1 MAIGNAANTDMPET
15 SGVDR
20 DMKQNVR
27 LDDVVTTVVMARV
40 TDYFGFFVFA
50 IASALVFPTI
60 FFPYLEPVPATL
72 ASFAVFSLAFLARPV
87 ASLIG
92 RKLQRRIGKPGK
104 IAVALMLL
112 GTSTVAI
119 GLLPGYDQIGWVAPA
134 LLAALR
140 IVQGLGLGGAWDGLT
155 LQLKSA
161 AGKDR
166 DGLYSMV
173 PQLGGPIGFC
183 VAAAMFYVLTGFLTE
198 DEFYQYGWRFAF
210 FAVMAVN
217 VVSLFARLRL
227 LTTDFGS
234 DEQTM
239 MKSAP
244 LGFLLRTEWRAI
256 LLSAFLPLSSYAL
269 LHMLTVFPISY
280 TLLFTDNQIDRIILW
295 QLVGGA
301 LAVGTVVLSGV
312 LADRY
317 TKRAVLLGSSV
328 LTLLLCL
335 SIGTLND
342 NPAIYIVGGF
352 MIFGLS
358 YGQSSAIVPNRFSPD
373 CRYSGSAF
381 ATNLSWIFGAAF
393 APLVGLYLASTF
405 GLWAAALYLVSG
417 VLVTLA
423 TLFVLQRQFDQA

>member
-1 MAIGNAANTDMPET
+1 MAIGNAAGTKMGKASDVDSNTRQT
-15 SGVDR
+15 V
-20 DMKQNVR
+20 Q
-27 LDDVVTTVVMARV
+27 LDDVITTVVMARV

-50 IASALVFPTI
+50 IASALVFPAI

-92 RKLQRRIGKPGK
+92 RKLEPRIGKPGK
-104 IAVALMLL
+104 ITVALMLL

-119 GLLPGYDQIGWVAPA
+119 GLLPGYDRIGWVAPA
-134 LLAALR
+134 LLAVLR
-140 IVQGLGLGGAWDGLT
+140 VIQGLGLGGSWDGMT

-161 AGKDR
+161 APKDR

-198 DEFYQYGWRFAF
+198 EEFYQYGWGFAF

-227 LTTDFGS
+227 LTTNFGS
-234 DEQTM
+234 DEETM

-244 LGFLLRTEWRAI
+244 LGFLLRTEWRSI

-280 TLLFTDNQIDRIILW
+280 TLLFTDNAIDRIILW

-301 LAVGTVVLSGV
+301 LAVGTVMLSGV

-317 TKRAVLLGSSV
+317 SKRAVILGSSV

-342 NPAIYIVGGF
+342 NPAVYIVAGF
-352 MIFGLS
+352 IIFGLS
-358 YGQSSAIVPNRFSPD
+358 YGQSSAIVPDRFSPD
-373 CRYSGSAF
+373 CRYSGSALS
-381 ATNLSWIFGAAF
+381 TNLSWIFGAAF
-393 APLVGLYLASTF
+393 APLVGLFLASTF

-423 TLFVLQRQFDQA
+423 TLFILRRQFDKI

>member
-1 MAIGNAANTDMPET
+1 MTYESAPGSDDAQEYVPQ
-15 SGVDR
+15 S
-20 DMKQNVR
+20 VR
-27 LDDVVTTVVMARV
+27 LDDVITTVVMARV

-50 IASALVFPTI
+50 IASALVFPKI
-60 FFPYLEPVPATL
+60 FFPFLDPVPATL
-72 ASFAVFSLAFLARPV
+72 ASFGIFALAFLARPV
-87 ASLIG
+87 ASLLG
-92 RKLQRRIGKPGK
+92 RKLEKRIGRAGK
-104 IAVALMLL
+104 ITVALMLL

-119 GLLPGYDQIGWVAPA
+119 GLLPGYDRLGWVAPA
-134 LLAALR
+134 LLAGFR
-140 IVQGLGLGGAWDGLT
+140 IIQGLGLGGSWDGLT

-161 AGKDR
+161 APQDR
-166 DGLYSMV
+166 TGLYGMV

-183 VAAAMFYVLTGFLTE
+183 VAAAMFFVLTGFLTPE
-198 DEFYQYGWRFAF
+198 EFYQHGWRFAF

-234 DEQTM
+234 DGETL

-244 LGFLLRTEWRAI
+244 FGFLVRTEWRTI

-280 TLLFTDNQIDRIILW
+280 TLLFTDHAIDRIILW

-301 LAVGTVVLSGV
+301 LSVGTVILSGV

-317 TKRAVLLGSSV
+317 TKRAVLLWSSV

-335 SIGTLND
+335 TIGTLND
-342 NPAIYIVGGF
+342 NPAIYIIPGF
-352 MIFGLS
+352 LIFGLS
-358 YGQSSAIVPNRFSPD
+358 YGQSSAIVPNRFAPD
-373 CRYSGSAF
+373 CRYSGSALS
-381 ATNLSWIFGAAF
+381 TNLSWIFGAAF
-393 APLVGLYLASTF
+393 APLVGLFLASRF

-423 TLFVLQRQFDQA
+423 TLYILQREFNQD

>member
-1 MAIGNAANTDMPET
+1 MAIGNAASQDMPET
-15 SGVDR
+15 GNVDPN
-20 DMKQNVR
+20 MKQNVQ
-27 LDDVVTTVVMARV
+27 LDDVITTVVMARV

-60 FFPYLEPVPATL
+60 FFPYLDPVAGTL
-72 ASFAVFSLAFLARPV
+72 ASFAVFSLAFLARPI

-92 RKLQRRIGKPGK
+92 RRLQRRIGRAGK
-104 IAVALMLL
+104 ITVALMLL

-119 GLLPGYDQIGWVAPA
+119 GLLPGYDRIGWVAPA

-140 IVQGLGLGGAWDGLT
+140 IVQGLGLGGSWDGLT

-161 AGKDR
+161 APKDR
-166 DGLYSMV
+166 NGLYSMV

-198 DEFYQYGWRFAF
+198 EEFYQYGWRFAF
-210 FAVMAVN
+210 FTVMAVN

-227 LTTDFGS
+227 LTTNFGS
-234 DEQTM
+234 DEATM

-244 LGFLLRTEWRAI
+244 LGFLLRTQWRAI

-280 TLLFTDNQIDRIILW
+280 TLLFTENAIDRIILW

-301 LAVGTVVLSGV
+301 LSVGTVILSGV

-317 TKRAVLLGSSV
+317 TKRAVLLGSSL
-328 LTLLLCL
+328 LTLLLCV
-335 SIGTLND
+335 SIGTLNN
-342 NPAIYIVGGF
+342 NPAVYIVAGF
-352 MIFGLS
+352 IIFGLS
-358 YGQSSAIVPNRFSPD
+358 YGQSSAIVPNRFAPD
-373 CRYSGSAF
+373 CRYSGSAL

-417 VLVTLA
+417 VLVTLT
-423 TLFVLQRQFDQA
+423 TLFILQGQVDRA